1 MHHLKHFS
9 ATATTEVLVVHP
21 EVLALHEQHPHATVE
36 QVAYWWNRFSG
47 NLKKAAGLLELGK
60 SRPTAIMLPG
70 AHSRLAF
77 DRPQGGSSVSWM
89 EVMGDEFE
97 SADGGGKFEQDRRSK
112 KTVNHALTSTRQRL
126 GKKINVLGDT
136 ARLFSFVIDP
146 EWEAMANN
154 S

>member
-1 MHHLKHFS
+1 MQHLKYFS
-9 ATATTEVLVVHP
+9 AKTTAEAPAVHP

-77 DRPQGGSSVSWM
+77 DRPQGGSSVPWM

-97 SADGGGKFEQDRRSK
+97 SADGGGKFDQDRHAK
-112 KTVNHALTSTRQRL
+112 QTVNHALIFTRQRL
-126 GKKINVLGDT
+126 GKKINALGDT
-136 ARLFSFVIDP
+136 NRLFSLVIDP